1 MNPMIFFQMLKGG
14 NPQQMVMKMMNNPQ
28 MANNPIAKNMFNMAK
43 NGDLQGIEEMGRNI
57 AKERGIDFG
66 DCYSYGRACRRG
78 SEV

>member
-1 MNPMIFFQMLKGG
+1 MNPMNFFQMFKGG

-57 AKERGIDFG
+57 AKERGIDF
-66 DCYSYGRACRRG
+66 DKAFNDFKNQFPK
-78 SEV
+78 

>member
-1 MNPMIFFQMLKGG
+1 MNPMNFFQMLKGG

-57 AKERGIDFG
+57 AKERGIDF
-66 DCYSYGRACRRG
+66 DKAFNDFKNQFPK
-78 SEV
+78 

>member
-1 MNPMIFFQMLKGG
+1 MNPMNFFQMLKGG

-57 AKERGIDFG
+57 AKERGIDF
-66 DCYSYGRACRRG
+66 DKAINDFKNQFHT
-78 SEV
+78 

>member
-1 MNPMIFFQMLKGG
+1 MNPMNFFQMLKGV

-57 AKERGIDFG
+57 AKERGIDF
-66 DCYSYGRACRRG
+66 DKAFNDFKNQFPK
-78 SEV
+78 